1 MCSAHRL
8 AFSALPHPELLLSGS
23 RPIKEAY
30 GNLAG
35 LKSSHIQALERLYR
49 RRIPPAEFCSHELCQ
64 RLVELSADIR
74 RQIGILVNR
83 SGIVEY
89 VIVGDEKGL
98 VIPELRDYP
107 LGKRPLRGLRLIH
120 THLRNE
126 LITEDDITD
135 LSLLRLDL
143 LAALLFVPGKQQIYT
158 QLAWLSTSSAGPPAT
173 IDPLTPLERIDL
185 ECHHFID
192 ELEADLHQSTH
203 KQVKGTDALERAIL
217 ISVTV
222 SGTRQ
227 EAEDSMAEL
236 RELARTAQVEAL
248 DEFIQR
254 PRSLNP
260 RYVMGE
266 GKMRDVV
273 IRALQHGA
281 SMLIF
286 DQELTPAQMRSISAM
301 TELKVIDRSQL
312 ILDIFA
318 RRAKSLDGKVQV
330 ELAQLKYLLPRLTGR
345 GVQMSRLM
353 GGIGGRGPGETKLET
368 DRRRIR
374 DRIASLERE
383 LKELSRGRS
392 QRRQQRVKAGVPII
406 SIVGYTNAGKSTLL
420 NSLTKSEV
428 FTEDLLFATLDTSTR
443 RLRFPRE
450 REVIITDTV
459 GFIRSLPKSLM
470 GAFKATLE
478 ELQDADLLLHVV
490 DASNPRF
497 EDQIAQVRAILG
509 ELELGDKAELLVFN
523 KADLLDGM
531 RKKDTVGFLRVRQVA
546 RTQNSVTVSAR
557 DRKSLA
563 PLVDEL
569 QRRFWTEDDGDTP
582 AEQ

>member
-1 MCSAHRL
+1 
-8 AFSALPHPELLLSGS
+8 
-23 RPIKEAY
+23 
-30 GNLAG
+30 
-35 LKSSHIQALERLYR
+35 LKTSQIQALERLYR
-49 RRIPPAEFCSHELCQ
+49 RRVPVAEFCTQELAA
-64 RLVELSADIR
+64 RLVELSSDIR

-83 SGIVEY
+83 SGMVEY

-107 LGKRPLRGLRLIH
+107 LGKRVLRGLRLIH

-126 LITEDDITD
+126 KITEDDLTD

-143 LAALLFVPGKQQIYT
+143 LAALLFTPGKPQFSA
-158 QLAWLSTSSAGPPAT
+158 QLAWLSPAASG
-173 IDPLTPLERIDL
+173 PLTITGPVTPFERVDL
-185 ECHHFID
+185 DGVHFID
-192 ELEADLHQSTH
+192 ELEADLERSTRS
-203 KQVKGTDALERAIL
+203 KSTTGDALERAIL
-217 ISVTV
+217 ISVTIE
-222 SGTRQ
+222 GTRQ
-227 EAEDSMAEL
+227 EAEDSIIEL
-236 RELARTAQVEAL
+236 RELARTARIEAL

-281 SMLIF
+281 TMLIF
-286 DQELTPAQMRSISAM
+286 DQELTPAQIRSISAM

-318 RRAKSLDGKVQV
+318 RRAQTLDGKVQV

-374 DRIASLERE
+374 DRIASLEKE
-383 LKELSRGRS
+383 LKELSRGRD
-392 QRRQQRVKAGVPII
+392 QRRRRRVKADVPII

-420 NSLTKSEV
+420 NTLTKSKV

-450 REVIITDTV
+450 REVIVTDTV
-459 GFIRSLPKSLM
+459 GFIRSLPVSLM

-478 ELQDADLLLHVV
+478 ELRDADLLLHVV

-497 EDQIAQVRAILG
+497 EAHITQVNRILE
-509 ELELGDKAELLVFN
+509 ELELGDKQQLLVFN
-523 KADLLDGM
+523 KSDLLKDM
-531 RKKDTVGFLRVRQVA
+531 KKNDTIAFLKVRQFA
-546 RTQNSVTVSAR
+546 RTHGGIMLAAN

-563 PLVDEL
+563 PLLEEL
-569 QRRFWTEDDGDTP
+569 QRRFWTDEPESLID
-582 AEQ
+582 